1 MRKRIVTVFL
11 LICFI
16 LSFNFTTAAA
26 QSYSFTVPT
35 AKVIYSLEADGTA
48 TIEYTYVFANDS
60 GAPDIEFVDVGM
72 PAGSNYSFG
81 DMTGEIDG
89 QPISHIQSSEYIN
102 NGVEF
107 GLGSGSIPAGQ
118 TGTFHA
124 TIRNVRG
131 VIFPGT
137 AEESE
142 AYAGSQFQPNFFDSS
157 AASGKTDMTVTII
170 LPPGITDQEPRYSEP
185 DKWPGEAAPQSGFID
200 DRVFYTWTST
210 DARPDREYVFGVTFP
225 ARVIPGDA
233 ISQPPANNTFT
244 NNGSGAVSVS
254 IGDFIDNI
262 SGFACCGFFL
272 LIFGWVTYQG
282 VVGTRKRRMQ
292 YMPPKVAIEGHG
304 IKRGLTAVEAAILM
318 EQPMD
323 KVLTMILF
331 SVVKKNA
338 AEVVTRDPLK
348 ISLIEPVPA
357 DLRGYETDFLE
368 AFKSEETAK
377 RRQLLQNLMVKLV
390 QSVTQKMKGFS
401 HKETVAYYKQIIEKA
416 WEHVAAEDTPEVK
429 VQNLEEAMDWT
440 MADKDYEDRSRR
452 TFSGPIFVPI
462 WWGRYDPTFRPATHS
477 AGPASVG
484 IPRQS
489 SSGPSSL
496 PSMPGSDF
504 AASVV
509 NSVQTFSAGVI
520 GNLSSFTGGITDKT
534 NPVPKSS
541 GRSSGG
547 HSSGGCACA
556 CACASCACACAGG
569 GR

>member
-1 MRKRIVTVFL
+1 MYKRIVTGFL

-16 LSFNFTTAAA
+16 LSFNITTVNA

-35 AKVIYSLEADGTA
+35 AKVTFSIEADGSA
-48 TIEYTYVFANDS
+48 TIEYTYVFANDN
-60 GAPDIEFVDVGM
+60 GAPAIEFVDIGM
-72 PAGSNYSFG
+72 PAGSNYSYS

-89 QPISHIQSSEYIN
+89 KAISHIKSSEYIS

-107 GLGSGSIPAGQ
+107 GLGSNAIPAGQ

-124 TIRNVRG
+124 TLRNVRG
-131 VIFPGT
+131 VVFPST

-142 AYAGSQFQPNFFDSS
+142 SYAGSQFQPNYFDSS
-157 AASGKTDMTVTII
+157 AVSGKTDMTVTIV
-170 LPPGITDQEPRYSEP
+170 LPPGATDQEGRYYKPEN
-185 DKWPGEAAPQSGFID
+185 WPGDKAPQSGFLD
-200 DRVFYTWTST
+200 DRIFYTWNST
-210 DARPDREYVFGVTFP
+210 DARTDRQYVFGAAFP
-225 ARVIPGDA
+225 ARLIPGNTIA
-233 ISQPPANNTFT
+233 QPPANNTFD
-244 NNGSGAVSVS
+244 NNGSGAVSIS

-282 VVGTRKRRMQ
+282 VVGTQKRRMQ
-292 YMPPKVAIEGHG
+292 YLPPKVSIEGHG

-338 AEVVTRDPLK
+338 AEVVSRDPLQVK
-348 ISLIEPVPA
+348 ILEPAPA

-368 AFKSEETAK
+368 AFKTNDNAK
-377 RRQLLQNLMVKLV
+377 RRPLLQSLMIKLV
-390 QSVTQKMKGFS
+390 QSVSQKMKGFS

-416 WEHVAAEDTPEVK
+416 WEHVAADDTPEVK

-452 TFSGPIFVPI
+452 TFSGPIFVPM
-462 WWGRYDPTFRPATHS
+462 WWGRYDPTFRPASSGTGH
-477 AGPASVG
+477 AAAG
-484 IPRQS
+484 IPRQGGS
-489 SSGPSSL
+489 APSSM

-520 GNLSSFTGGITDKT
+520 GNLNTFTGAITDKT

-541 GRSSGG
+541 GRSYGGRSG
-547 HSSGGCACA
+547 GGCACA